1 MSSNGLYWALVRPL
15 IWDLMVGVPEGQTS
29 LAIEVVLQ
37 PREKTFTDEEIDA
50 VAAKVIAKVTGATGG
65 TLRG

>member
-1 MSSNGLYWALVRPL
+1 MFDVYDGK
-15 IWDLMVGVPEGQTS
+15 GVPEGQTS

-37 PREKTFTDEEIDA
+37 PRDKTLTDEDIDA
-50 VAAKVIAKVTGATGG
+50 VAAKVIAKVSGATGG